1 MVGCV
6 TCCYPMGRCCVL
18 QEEGKRSQDDVRLHL
33 IVSIFMVKVLQVF
46 KCSEASPVIHK
57 AG

>member
-1 MVGCV
+1 M
-6 TCCYPMGRCCVL
+6 L
-18 QEEGKRSQDDVRLHL
+18 QEEGKRPQDDVRLHL